1 MKLTES
7 ESKIETLPKK
17 LIDFEDFHEVDAAV
31 ICIGNPELW
40 SHNIRYVNKCLSESR
55 IDHYNFIKQSK
66 TEDQTELVEK
76 VDLASIGLH
85 HSNKIILIGDGKEE
99 YQEIVNRF
107 TNLSK
112 KYLLEQNRQITIQS
126 VVQKIQKNEI
136 NYYDRLGG
144 NSDFVSLNQNID
156 EIKPQA
162 IFVCCIDPR
171 FIIQKIDLIE
181 EIKRKNSILNS
192 VLLTYPGSI
201 LCGLKDKNHYLNRYI
216 KEIVEG
222 HNVERLFFI
231 NHEACGGYREITK
244 LHGWLQVLQQQKD
257 LKDMEKYYLQELLPA
272 QKNLRIEKI
281 QMKIDSLDKETKKGK
296 LYFEVVK

>member
-1 MKLTES
+1 MKLAES
-7 ESKIETLPKK
+7 ESKIETLPRK
-17 LIDFEDFHEVDAAV
+17 LIDFEDFHKVDAAV

-40 SHNIRYVNKCLSESR
+40 SHNIRYAKSSLSEPR

-66 TEDQTELVEK
+66 TEDQIELVEK

-85 HSNKIILIGDGKEE
+85 HSNKIILIGDGQGEYKE
-99 YQEIVNRF
+99 ILNRF
-107 TNLSK
+107 TDLSK
-112 KYLLEQNRQITIQS
+112 KYLLEQNREITIQT
-126 VVQKIQKNEI
+126 VIQKIQKNEI
-136 NYYDRLGG
+136 HYYDCLGT
-144 NSDFVSLNQNID
+144 NCDIVSLNQNID

-171 FIIQKIDLIE
+171 FIMQTIDYIE
-181 EIKRKNSILNS
+181 EIKRKNYISNS

-201 LCGLKDKNHYLNRYI
+201 LCGLKDKSHYLNRYI

-222 HNVERLFFI
+222 HNVEQLFFI

-257 LKDMEKYYLQELLPA
+257 LNDMEKYYLQELLPA

-281 QMKIDSLDKETKKGK
+281 QMKIDSLDKATNKGK
-296 LYFEVVK
+296 LYFEIVK